1 MIIGE
6 HEFYLLCERYT
17 LSPRQRQIVAA
28 MLDGALHQKD
38 PARIRGI
45 NPRTL
50 ASQLYRIN
58 KKMHNGSMIE
68 ILYTFVS
75 EAKTMPR

>member
-1 MIIGE
+1 MVIGE
-6 HEFYLLCERYT
+6 REFYLLCERYE
-17 LSPRQRQIVAA
+17 LSPRQRAIVAA

-38 PARIRGI
+38 LARIRGI

-68 ILYTFVS
+68 VLYTFVS
-75 EAKTMPR
+75 EAKAMTR